1 MTTSE
6 SVGRLSPEEVDLAL
20 RSATGAEWARM
31 NSLARL
37 TAVGLHDW
45 APEDLLSEALTLLL
59 DGTRV
64 WRCGVDLLVTLKT
77 IMRSIAYDERKK
89 VKNGPI
95 DHRVLIDTSPAPD
108 ALEGHLPSITSIDTL
123 GPEQIADARNQLK
136 YLEELV
142 ADDEEA
148 SMVLMVWAEGLRGKE
163 AADELN
169 YDAKRYDAARQR
181 LLTRIKPLAN
191 LRRA

>member
-37 TAVGLHDW
+37 TAVGLHEW

-95 DHRVLIDTSPAPD
+95 DHRVLMIPAQRPMRLRVTS
-108 ALEGHLPSITSIDTL
+108 LRSRLST
-123 GPEQIADARNQLK
+123 R
-136 YLEELV
+136 LV
-142 ADDEEA
+142 
-148 SMVLMVWAEGLRGKE
+148 
-163 AADELN
+163 LN
-169 YDAKRYDAARQR
+169 KLQM
-181 LLTRIKPLAN
+181 LAIN
-191 LRRA
+191 